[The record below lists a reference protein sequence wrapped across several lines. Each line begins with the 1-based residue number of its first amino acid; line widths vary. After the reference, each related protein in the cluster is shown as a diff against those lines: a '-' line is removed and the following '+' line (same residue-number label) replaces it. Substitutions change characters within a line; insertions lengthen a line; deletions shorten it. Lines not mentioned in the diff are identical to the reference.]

1 MIDSAKL
8 PHLMKYMGSK
18 RELLDFIIS
27 SINDLD
33 IESNWFCDLW
43 GTERNVY

>member
-1 MIDSAKL
+1 
-8 PHLMKYMGSK
+8 MGSK

-33 IESNWFCDLW
+33 IESNWFCDLFS
-43 GTERNVY
+43 GTSVVGCSLKDEYNV